1 MKPAVKWGIAAASGA
16 AVFLA
21 LRKMKK
27 AQEQN
32 ADNTQLALQQLV
44 ESSQSSQIIETR
56 GTWRG
61 ITQAASVPMGFYF
74 MDLPPAVEG
83 KTLIN
88 LYVESNIDTWRY
100 GAVVSWQSKHSN
112 MILCTAGGDLK
123 GDFRVVGQW
132 I

>member
-44 ESSQSSQIIETR
+44 ESSQSSEIVKSYGEVRVVRQEKTIDY
-56 GTWRG
+56 WRLE
-61 ITQAASVPMGFYF
+61 A
-74 MDLPPAVEG
+74 PPAVPG
-83 KTLIN
+83 KEL
-88 LYVESNIDTWRY
+88 
-100 GAVVSWQSKHSN
+100 VSWYIETTGEQAFGIVPYRVNDSFGAIVMRNADDVPVS
-112 MILCTAGGDLK
+112 LRLK
-123 GDFRVVGQW
+123 VIGIFL
-132 I
+132 